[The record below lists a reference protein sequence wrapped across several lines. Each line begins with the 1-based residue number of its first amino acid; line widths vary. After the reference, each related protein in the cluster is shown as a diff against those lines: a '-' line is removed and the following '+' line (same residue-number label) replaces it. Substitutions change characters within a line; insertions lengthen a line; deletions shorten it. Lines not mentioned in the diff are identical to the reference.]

1 MARANPDPDSAM
13 ELPQAESPGCLQ
25 TYLVGI
31 RVGVNRIDQPAD
43 RELLPGRRPAGRLVM
58 TSVRL
63 GSTPGI
69 RRMLRTSLNLWVAS
83 RPIPGGSLTCM
94 AMPGSWCRIA
104 GITTIT
110 KHQPMAVPGKQTN

>member
-43 RELLPGRRPAGRLVM
+43 RELLLLYQSCGTM
-58 TSVRL
+58 
-63 GSTPGI
+63 
-69 RRMLRTSLNLWVAS
+69 
-83 RPIPGGSLTCM
+83 
-94 AMPGSWCRIA
+94 
-104 GITTIT
+104 ITYDL
-110 KHQPMAVPGKQTN
+110 QL

>member
-43 RELLPGRRPAGRLVM
+43 RELLPDVDIAPDFTQLQLRFVDQLQWRYELIHPLVLFKDRPTPPPAIQQRAHETAVAYLGAADNVSRLLP
-58 TSVRL
+58 SHL
-63 GSTPGI
+63 
-69 RRMLRTSLNLWVAS
+69 
-83 RPIPGGSLTCM
+83 
-94 AMPGSWCRIA
+94 
-104 GITTIT
+104 
-110 KHQPMAVPGKQTN
+110 